1 MQDSESEIVLLKD
14 KEWSVI
20 DGEACR
26 VIDFSPLGAII
37 NADGEVQSIDKTTP
51 YASITIECEKLG
63 KNIRGYITHKI
74 DFKHLWTAF
83 RERMV
88 KEDEEVIIIWTK
100 KHYKVG
106 IKYVSAFMPKL
117 WVMVCAKGAFDL
129 MTNDDYKPE
138 LTGLERWEAQKPI
151 TDWKPEVM
159 K

>member
-26 VIDFSPLGAII
+26 VIDFNPLGATV

-51 YASITIECEKLG
+51 YASITLECEKLG

-88 KEDEEVIIIWTK
+88 KEDEEVIIIWTR
-100 KHYKVG
+100 KHYKAGV
-106 IKYVSAFMPKL
+106 KYVSAFMPKL
-117 WVMVCAKGAFDL
+117 WVMVCAKRAFDL

-159 K
+159 R